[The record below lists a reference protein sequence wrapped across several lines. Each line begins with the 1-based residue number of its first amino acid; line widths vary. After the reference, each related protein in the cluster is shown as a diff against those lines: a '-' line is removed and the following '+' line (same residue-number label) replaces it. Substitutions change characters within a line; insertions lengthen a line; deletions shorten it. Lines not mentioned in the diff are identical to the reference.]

1 MQDWMENYFHGNS
14 FGDMQFYYS
23 GVREK
28 SLNHRYGPRVAK
40 HYLLNLVCE
49 GTADFWYRG
58 KKREISAGTF
68 YVMYPGGEMYY
79 QTKQDMAWSIRWVVV
94 DGPQVEALLRELGLT
109 PEDPFLRVE
118 DPIRLQEQFDSIFE
132 FTKEESFKN
141 QMLCYACLY
150 QIFAQLL
157 EQKRTAGK
165 GGPIVQAETY
175 IRRHLRENITVK
187 EIADHVHL
195 NNNYFTKLFK
205 STLGITPLQY
215 INQSRVE
222 KGKYLLEHTQFSVG
236 EISDE
241 VGFED
246 ELYFSRVFRKYVG
259 MSPMSYRKQI
269 SDQGRDLRL

>member
-1 MQDWMENYFHGNS
+1 MQSWMERYFNS
-14 FGDMQFYYS
+14 SSLGELQFYYS

-28 SLNHRYGPRVAK
+28 SVNHQYGPRVAK

-58 KKREISAGTF
+58 EKREISAGTF
-68 YVMYPGGEMYY
+68 YVMYPEGEMYY
-79 QTKQDMAWSIRWVVV
+79 QTKRDMAWSIRWVVV
-94 DGPQVEALLRELGLT
+94 DGPQVEALLRELNLT
-109 PEDPFLRVE
+109 PEDPFLQVSE
-118 DPIRLQEQFDSIFE
+118 PEQLERLFHQIFE
-132 FTKEESFKN
+132 YTKEDSFRNK
-141 QMLCYACLY
+141 MLCYACLY

-157 EQKRTAGK
+157 EQKRNVGK
-165 GGPIVQAETY
+165 ENPVAMAETY
-175 IRRHLRENITVK
+175 IRRNLHKCLTVT
-187 EIADHVHL
+187 EIAEHVHL
-195 NNNYFTKLFK
+195 NSNYFTKLFK

-215 INQSRVE
+215 INRSRVE

-269 SDQGRDLRL
+269 PVQGRNLRR